1 MRGFV
6 SFIFVPKRFRDFYKT
21 DKNAPIENK
30 IFHFILFS
38 FFSVKYQCDITF
50 TNNCMISIPLKEIS
64 MNVFNIKNEISMDV
78 FNIKNEIALKNK
90 PRKLQEI

>member
-1 MRGFV
+1 
-6 SFIFVPKRFRDFYKT
+6 
-21 DKNAPIENK
+21 
-30 IFHFILFS
+30 
-38 FFSVKYQCDITF
+38 
-50 TNNCMISIPLKEIS
+50 MISIPLKEIS